1 MIRIT
6 KSILR
11 MWKERKTTK
20 NPSNVNNITTTT
32 LLFCATIALQVHH
45 KVFNQIKYRFR
56 LKLLMRYEVLN
67 NFAHSCIFYRPESKN
82 LSWSANDHCDV
93 TTTWKFANK
102 FYVKVALL
110 GWNFIELALTVHDLL
125 LYLCFLRF
133 WTVGKL
139 IIYRPAHNF

>member
-11 MWKERKTTK
+11 MWKERKKKK
-20 NPSNVNNITTTT
+20 NNPNVNNITTTT
-32 LLFCATIALQVHH
+32 LLFCAIIALQGHH
-45 KVFNQIKYRFR
+45 KVFNQIKYKFR
-56 LKLLMRYEVLN
+56 LKLIMCYKFSN
-67 NFAHSCIFYRPESKN
+67 NFAHSCIFYRSESKN
-82 LSWSANDHCDV
+82 LSWSANYHCDV

-110 GWNFIELALTVHDLL
+110 GWNFIELARTVHDLL

-133 WTVGKL
+133 WIVGKL